1 MKNDTIQKLA
11 HDMRGFISC
20 WREWKMP
27 GSPFRLTD
35 SDWFADF
42 TKRAEALAG
51 KPLRNCDRFDGDYK
65 MLHTAWFDWTGSPSG
80 QNADGTVK
88 MTFAEWLLAPA
99 QKGGAK

>member
-51 KPLRNCDRFDGDYK
+51 KPLRNCERFD
-65 MLHTAWFDWTGSPSG
+65 S
-80 QNADGTVK
+80 VK
-88 MTFAEWLLAPA
+88 EAAIAFAHERKDQPQPCPDFMFSAWLLDPVNANESEV
-99 QKGGAK
+99 AK